1 MRGEKI
7 MSKYVFLYKEQGTDD
22 RDCVKYIEINRYGKL
37 ECDHYFPSINL
48 TGACFSMGI
57 ELDNIDFDNIVSLLT
72 EDEFKQLE
80 QYNKSVNELGYGIT
94 KGDERYQK
102 GIELY
107 NSIKPILDK
116 LASEENQKLF
126 EQVQQEEREYLKE
139 EYSLDDADIDQIFNY
154 YGLDYRDRG
163 IVSTVFNDIEEA
175 AEEEAEQLGYVTK
188 ENERYFDYEKF
199 GEDLLEGEQY
209 LELSDGKIVYL
220 NY

>member
-1 MRGEKI
+1 